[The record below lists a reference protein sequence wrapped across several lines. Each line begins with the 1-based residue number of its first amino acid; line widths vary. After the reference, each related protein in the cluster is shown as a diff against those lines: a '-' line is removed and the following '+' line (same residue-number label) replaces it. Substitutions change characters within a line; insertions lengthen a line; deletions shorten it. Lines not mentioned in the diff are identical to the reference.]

1 METKKASFVY
11 AMVHHGIAYDDAVRL
26 WTLECRLS
34 RWHELECGDGRG
46 AIVQDDETGKYFWQ
60 SSMTGKLS
68 PIADRYTPNV
78 RRVGGI
84 AARYPELSF
93 KIQGD
98 PRGWA
103 IKVSEV
109 RES

>member
-1 METKKASFVY
+1 MSYKHNFIG
-11 AMVHHGIAYDDAVRL
+11 AMVRHGIAYADALRL

-34 RWHELECGDGRG
+34 RWHELECGDDRG
-46 AIVQDDETGKYFWQ
+46 AIVQDDDTGKYSWQ
-60 SSMTGKLS
+60 SSHTGKVW

-78 RRVGGI
+78 KRVGEI

-93 KIQGD
+93 EIQGD